1 MIQKLNVFIIWHG
14 QSIFVKIRIKQLK
27 KVFNR
32 GNFVG
37 SVGVHKNPFL
47 ILAWVRWKNNKHFRA
62 NTSVPMKHDEHQML
76 QYSILLRLNFWWA
89 YIYFSA
95 RYLKKTCRFDHF
107 SNFMFTY
114 ICKVNFAMREVR
126 VSLWNTISISWK
138 IWRFVHV
145 ILWTSV
151 PYDLKKRRQQDMIFT

>member
-1 MIQKLNVFIIWHG
+1 MKKKVFIVFVVINLSKLCVFLGYILKMLFDVNNQTIFFVYYNKKVKEIQYLLIQKLNVFIIWHG

-95 RYLKKTCRFDHF
+95 RYLKK
-107 SNFMFTY
+107 N
-114 ICKVNFAMREVR
+114 V
-126 VSLWNTISISWK
+126 
-138 IWRFVHV
+138 
-145 ILWTSV
+145 
-151 PYDLKKRRQQDMIFT
+151 